1 MFKWIF
7 KNLILPILILLAIPV
22 TLIAL
27 IYKPM
32 DNPLASL
39 EETEQVS
46 VLTRIDA
53 SVEAFLA
60 DETGELPVTI
70 SMSEDEINALLL
82 SVLQDQNSEY
92 LNSAS
97 YVFEEQLFGY
107 AGSWV
112 ELEDDVLSVISKAD
126 IFIPL
131 GEDSFTY
138 QTALTLSFSID
149 INLDTI
155 TLEFESLKLGNLGLL
170 WIYNIANSAME
181 AIADVNIENTIN
193 DLFEGYGTF
202 DSENLS
208 VVIDV
213 KDLLLTLVGADE
225 ATSALIEQAMVFIAS
240 AELVDVGPVEDAFA
254 LNVHLEK
261 LRLEEPIESFDPA
274 LIPADATEFQ
284 AIFSELFDP
293 YVIMGSI
300 IESSLNTDS
309 VLPYVD
315 LSETKLNQ
323 IVGYVLSSS
332 IVDGVLYKLDV
343 SSYNINIDV
352 PVIHMNDTMSIII
365 PIQIENEGQ
374 MFETAIIMNVSPEL
388 SGSDLLF
395 EFTSIQLGT
404 IVIDDTLIESGLA
417 FVSSDFIDGNA
428 IKIENIDTLFGV
440 EGVSLEAVRVV
451 GDALRVSVNASDA
464 LDTTVIAETV
474 NDVLDILSTDEN
486 IPESVSV
493 AAEEVINAALSGD
506 EAAVTEAVETMI
518 ETFDTLTEEEQT
530 ALSETVLS
538 IIETS
543 DLSLDEIFGLLPE

>member
-1 MFKWIF
+1 MFKWLF

-225 ATSALIEQAMVFIAS
+225 STSALIEQAMVFIAS

-332 IVDGVLYKLDV
+332 IML
-343 SSYNINIDV
+343 
-352 PVIHMNDTMSIII
+352 
-365 PIQIENEGQ
+365 
-374 MFETAIIMNVSPEL
+374 
-388 SGSDLLF
+388 
-395 EFTSIQLGT
+395 
-404 IVIDDTLIESGLA
+404 
-417 FVSSDFIDGNA
+417 
-428 IKIENIDTLFGV
+428 
-440 EGVSLEAVRVV
+440 
-451 GDALRVSVNASDA
+451 
-464 LDTTVIAETV
+464 
-474 NDVLDILSTDEN
+474 
-486 IPESVSV
+486 
-493 AAEEVINAALSGD
+493 
-506 EAAVTEAVETMI
+506 
-518 ETFDTLTEEEQT
+518 
-530 ALSETVLS
+530 
-538 IIETS
+538 
-543 DLSLDEIFGLLPE
+543 

>member
-1 MFKWIF
+1 MFKWLF
-7 KNLILPILILLAIPV
+7 KNLILPLLILLAIPV

-39 EETEQVS
+39 EETEQIS

-82 SVLQDQNSEY
+82 SVLQDQNREY

-181 AIADVNIENTIN
+181 AIAEVNIENTIN

-225 ATSALIEQAMVFIAS
+225 ATSELFEQAMVFIAS
-240 AELVDVGPVEDAFA
+240 AELVDVGPVEDAFE

-274 LIPADATEFQ
+274 LIPAGATEFQ

-300 IESSLNTDS
+300 IESSLNTDT

-315 LSETKLNQ
+315 LSETRLNQ

-332 IVDGVLYKLDV
+332 IVDGMLYQLDV
-343 SSYNINIDV
+343 SGYHIHIDV
-352 PVIHMNDTMSIII
+352 PVIQMNDAMSIIV
-365 PIQIENEGQ
+365 PIQVENEGQ
-374 MFETAIIMNVSPEL
+374 MFETAIIINVSPEL
-388 SGSDLLF
+388 SESDLLF
-395 EFTSIQLGT
+395 QFTSIQLGT
-404 IVIDDTLIESGLA
+404 IVIDETLIESGLA
-417 FVSSDFIDGNA
+417 FVSSDFIDGNS
-428 IKIENIDTLFGV
+428 IKIKSIDTLFGV
-440 EGVSLEAVRVV
+440 EGVSLETVRVV
-451 GDALRVSVNASDA
+451 GDALRVSVNASEA

-474 NDVLDILSTDEN
+474 NDVLDTLSTDEN

-506 EAAVTEAVETMI
+506 EAAVTEAVDTLI

>member
-315 LSETKLNQ
+315 LNETKLNQ

-332 IVDGVLYKLDV
+332 IVDGVLYQLDV

>member
-1 MFKWIF
+1 MFKWLF
-7 KNLILPILILLAIPV
+7 KNLILPLLILLAIPV

-39 EETEQVS
+39 EETEQIS

-225 ATSALIEQAMVFIAS
+225 ATSELFEQAMVFIAS
-240 AELVDVGPVEDAFA
+240 AELVDVGPVEDAFE

-274 LIPADATEFQ
+274 LIPAGATEFQ

-300 IESSLNTDS
+300 IESSLNTDT

-315 LSETKLNQ
+315 LSETRLNQ

-332 IVDGVLYKLDV
+332 IVDGMLYKLDV
-343 SSYNINIDV
+343 SGYHIHIDV
-352 PVIHMNDTMSIII
+352 PVIQMNDAMSIIV
-365 PIQIENEGQ
+365 PIQVENEGQ
-374 MFETAIIMNVSPEL
+374 MFDTAIIISVSPEL

-395 EFTSIQLGT
+395 QFTSIQLGT
-404 IVIDDTLIESGLA
+404 IVIDETLIESGLA
-417 FVSSDFIDGNA
+417 FVSSDFIDGNS
-428 IKIENIDTLFGV
+428 IKIKSIDTLFGV
-440 EGVSLEAVRVV
+440 EGVSLETVRVV
-451 GDALRVSVNASDA
+451 GDALRVSVNASEA

-474 NDVLDILSTDEN
+474 NDVLDTLSTDEN

-506 EAAVTEAVETMI
+506 EAAVTEAVDTLI